1 MGEHHWEEVVEMN
14 TGIAMSIVDATI
26 GTAK

>member
-1 MGEHHWEEVVEMN
+1 MGKHHWEEVLELN
-14 TGIAMSIVDATI
+14 TGTTMSIVDATI